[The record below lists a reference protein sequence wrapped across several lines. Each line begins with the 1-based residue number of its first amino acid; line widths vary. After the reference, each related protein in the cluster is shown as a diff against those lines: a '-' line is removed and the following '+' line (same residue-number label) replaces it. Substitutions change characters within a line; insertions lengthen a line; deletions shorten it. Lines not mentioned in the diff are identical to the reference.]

1 MLWEDLAGPPKREK
15 PEAGFYS
22 RSSVYRLDLQEV
34 TKVVQSRIGLF
45 KHERKCSGIPRIE
58 LDRILIVIDA
68 VLITLLCCSISH

>member
-34 TKVVQSRIGLF
+34 TKVVQSRIVYSSTRGSAAAF
-45 KHERKCSGIPRIE
+45 QE
-58 LDRILIVIDA
+58 LNWTVF
-68 VLITLLCCSISH
+68 